1 MARLTIHGSMM
12 PLFLTVW
19 SDTVKA
25 NVREV
30 GPFPS
35 LQAAFDA
42 VKTLEDSCEAGECVL
57 LTGTD
62 ETNTEFDAYEPA
74 PAECAAEYRAE
85 AARDEAEYHAM
96 ASSEA
101 RRMAGMAHGNRGLAD
116 YGGAA

>member
-1 MARLTIHGSMM
+1 MTLS
-12 PLFLTVW
+12 LTVW

-30 GPFPS
+30 GPFPT

-42 VKTLEDSCEAGECVL
+42 VAALEDSCEAGECVL

-62 ETNTEFDAYEPA
+62 ETNTEFDAYEPSRG
-74 PAECAAEYRAE
+74 ECASEYRAE
-85 AARDEAEYHAM
+85 AARDEAEYRAEE
-96 ASSEA
+96 ASEA